1 MNNKKN
7 IVYLP
12 NDQHISDFIN
22 TVVIYMYNNQN
33 RNYIIIGS
41 DYLYLEDELLEIIN
55 NLENR
60 VELFIEK
67 SSSLAKLLIDIDLKW
82 TIINGYKIIFKKEY
96 NKYYHISIYR
106 PKITI
111 LYLTDKIDD
120 VLENCKKSIYK
131 YSKKY
136 NYNFINQKKLIVVNN
151 FIIKENI
158 DNIISENI
166 KSKEVETNLED
177 VVNKTLYDAPD
188 FVQYDEILIKR
199 LNKQAMESPRAVSYF
214 EGRKIT
220 KESIV
225 RFDLGYSEKQDS
237 VVVPMHSP
245 DSMCIG
251 FVARTVEAKEFK
263 NTPGLP
269 KSKIL
274 FNLHRVKSSKFVYV
288 VESSFDAIRL
298 DQVGF
303 PAVATLGA
311 NVSSSQ
317 MKLLEKYFNN
327 VVLVADN
334 DEAGSIMAD
343 RLTEKLGSL
352 VTIIKLDKQ
361 YKDIGDMNDDAI
373 RQLEYSFDNSII
385 AMLK

>member
-1 MNNKKN
+1 MLKE
-7 IVYLP
+7 
-12 NDQHISDFIN
+12 
-22 TVVIYMYNNQN
+22 IYTTQQIHRVLTGAGIDIEAEYGTD
-33 RNYIIIGS
+33 YIIFCPYHNNNRTPAGEVS
-41 DYLYLEDELLEIIN
+41 KESGLFFCFGCQTTKNLTELIMHTTGRTYFEAI
-55 NLENR
+55 R
-60 VELFIEK
+60 YV
-67 SSSLAKLLIDIDLKW
+67 
-82 TIINGYKIIFKKEY
+82 
-96 NKYYHISIYR
+96 
-106 PKITI
+106 
-111 LYLTDKIDD
+111 
-120 VLENCKKSIYK
+120 
-131 YSKKY
+131 
-136 NYNFINQKKLIVVNN
+136 
-151 FIIKENI
+151 
-158 DNIISENI
+158 
-166 KSKEVETNLED
+166 KSKEVETDLEA
-177 VVNKTLYDAPD
+177 VVNKALYAAPD
-188 FVQYDEILIKR
+188 FIQYDELLTKR
-199 LNKQAMESPRAVSYF
+199 LNKQALESPRAMSYF
-214 EGRKIT
+214 EGRRIT
-220 KESIV
+220 QDSVIKFE
-225 RFDLGYSEKQDS
+225 LGYSEKQDS
-237 VVVPMHSP
+237 VTIPMQSP
-245 DSMCIG
+245 DGMTIG
-251 FVARTVEAKEFK
+251 FVARTIEGKDFK

-352 VTIIKLDKQ
+352 ITVIKLDKQ

-373 RQLEYSFDNSII
+373 RQLEYQFDNSII